1 VVRPLLVLDVVGLT
15 PRLLREKAPRLRALF
30 ARGFASPMSSVLPAV
45 TCPAQATMLTGL
57 LPREHGIV
65 GNGWYFRDLA
75 EILFWR
81 QSHALMAGEKVWEAA
96 RRRDPS
102 VTCAKLF
109 WWFNLY
115 ASADYAVTP
124 RPFYPADGRKIPGIY
139 AWPPDLEADLDAR
152 LGTFPLFRFWG
163 PGADLVSTEW
173 IAACAKRVLERHAPT
188 LALVYL
194 PHLDYDFQR
203 HGPDDP
209 RALAAVEAVD
219 RVAAD
224 LAAAWRE
231 RGAEVVVVSEY
242 GIGAVTGWIAP
253 NRALRE
259 AGLLRARPTPHGELL
274 DAGASRAFAVCDH
287 QVAHVYVR
295 DAADLPRAR
304 AALLALPGVER
315 LLGEEE
321 KRAVGLDH
329 PRSGELVAVAA
340 RDRWFAY
347 PYWFDDAAAPDFAR
361 TVDIHRKPGY
371 DPAELFLDPK
381 RRLVKARLA
390 ARLLQ
395 KALGFR
401 YLLDVV
407 PLDPSPVRG
416 SHGRTPDDPEEGP
429 LYACTAPGGAAD
441 RVEIASVKAR
451 ILGLLFGAR
460 GKLPGDA

>member
-15 PRLLREKAPRLRALF
+15 PRLLRERAPGLRSLLG
-30 ARGFASPMSSVLPAV
+30 RGFAVPMSAVLPAV

-57 LPREHGIV
+57 LPRDHGIV

-75 EILFWR
+75 EVLFWR
-81 QSHALMAGEKVWEAA
+81 QSNALVAGEKVWEEA
-96 RRRDPS
+96 RRRDPA

-115 ASADYAVTP
+115 SSADLSVTP
-124 RPFYPADGRKIPGIY
+124 RPYYPADGRKVPGIY
-139 AWPPDLEADLDAR
+139 ASPPDLEADLSER
-152 LGTFPLFRFWG
+152 LGTFPLFQFWG
-163 PGADLVSTEW
+163 PGAGLVSTEW
-173 IAACAKRVLERHAPT
+173 IAACAKRVLERHAPALT
-188 LALVYL
+188 LVYL

-203 HGPDDP
+203 FGPDDP
-209 RALAAVEAVD
+209 RSLAAVGAVD
-219 RVAAD
+219 RVASD

-242 GIGAVTGWIAP
+242 GIGPVAGWVAP

-259 AGLLRARPTPHGELL
+259 SGLLRARRTPHGELL

-295 DAADLPRAR
+295 DPADRPRAR
-304 AALLALPGVER
+304 AALLALPGVEAV
-315 LLGEEE
+315 LGEEE
-321 KRAVGLDH
+321 KRAAGLDH
-329 PRSGELVAVAA
+329 PRAGELLALAA

-371 DPAELFLDPK
+371 DPAELFLDPA
-381 RRLVKARLA
+381 RPFVKARVA
-390 ARLLQ
+390 WRLLQ

-401 YLLDVV
+401 YLMDVI

-416 SHGRTPDDPEEGP
+416 SHGRLPEDPEDGP
-429 LYACTAPGGAAD
+429 VYACTDPAGAAD
-441 RVEIASVKAR
+441 RVEMTSVKAR
-451 ILGLLFGAR
+451 LLDLLLGAR
-460 GKLPGDA
+460 